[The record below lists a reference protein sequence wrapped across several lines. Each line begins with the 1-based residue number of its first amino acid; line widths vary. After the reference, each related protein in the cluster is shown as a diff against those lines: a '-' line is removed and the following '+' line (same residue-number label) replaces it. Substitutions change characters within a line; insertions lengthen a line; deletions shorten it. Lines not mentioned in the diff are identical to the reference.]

1 MARISALDGAWE
13 SLFDRLGLLSRIREE
28 GVVRLTGAELGD
40 AADPRL
46 MGELERSGQLPALLR
61 RSGMSLLPL
70 GPEEWA
76 VGLLDTHRCVSCADA
91 RPRPVPETGLVSLER
106 DRLYSTDTL
115 LRFCL
120 CGGIFDKLLGGR
132 AYPTAAGAMPSGRFS
147 FRVRSTAAPGQ
158 AYSLCADRAPS
169 GIDCVLESR
178 DALCLCA
185 ARGTAAEAL
194 PICRLYY
201 PYRTWRAR
209 TDKPVIPVF
218 LVRSGDLL
226 HLFRYAFPDEGDLSS
241 LSLVSHTAYTFADE
255 SITVAHV
262 RQLWQSTRPA
272 PEPDLPFPQAD
283 TFPRLIDLLGALWEG
298 PLERAQIPLRCEIDA
313 RQADYYIHAAQYLGL
328 ADCVA
333 GVPGAPLCL
342 TDEGRRILGLPWRAR
357 CLALI
362 ACIFRRPVF
371 HRAFGRALQ
380 LGDAP
385 NRELVIRLML
395 ECGLPLNETT
405 LARRASTVR
414 GWVSWILAQCG
425 EGAQLSLL

>member
-91 RPRPVPETGLVSLER
+91 RTRPVPETGLVSLER

-120 CGGIFDKLLGGR
+120 CGGIFDELLGGR

-201 PYRTWRAR
+201 PYRTGGRAP
-209 TDKPVIPVF
+209 DKPVHPRVSGAERRPAAPVP
-218 LVRSGDLL
+218 L
-226 HLFRYAFPDEGDLSS
+226 AFSDEGDLSS

-283 TFPRLIDLLGALWEG
+283 TFPRVIDLLGALWEG
-298 PLERAQIPLRCEIDA
+298 PLERAQIPLLREIDA

-333 GVPGAPLCL
+333 GVP
-342 TDEGRRILGLPWRAR
+342 AR
-357 CLALI
+357 PSA
-362 ACIFRRPVF
+362 
-371 HRAFGRALQ
+371 
-380 LGDAP
+380 
-385 NRELVIRLML
+385 
-395 ECGLPLNETT
+395 
-405 LARRASTVR
+405 
-414 GWVSWILAQCG
+414 
-425 EGAQLSLL
+425 

>member
-1 MARISALDGAWE
+1 M
-13 SLFDRLGLLSRIREE
+13 
-28 GVVRLTGAELGD
+28 
-40 AADPRL
+40 
-46 MGELERSGQLPALLR
+46 
-61 RSGMSLLPL
+61 
-70 GPEEWA
+70 
-76 VGLLDTHRCVSCADA
+76 
-91 RPRPVPETGLVSLER
+91 
-106 DRLYSTDTL
+106 
-115 LRFCL
+115 
-120 CGGIFDKLLGGR
+120 
-132 AYPTAAGAMPSGRFS
+132 
-147 FRVRSTAAPGQ
+147 
-158 AYSLCADRAPS
+158 
-169 GIDCVLESR
+169 
-178 DALCLCA
+178 
-185 ARGTAAEAL
+185 
-194 PICRLYY
+194 
-201 PYRTWRAR
+201 
-209 TDKPVIPVF
+209 F

-226 HLFRYAFPDEGDLSS
+226 HLFRYAFSDEGDLSS

-283 TFPRLIDLLGALWEG
+283 TFPRVIDLLGALWEG